1 MKLLGH
7 RILLDNPQI
16 KEPNIELTSELLEDF
31 KKEQLKKLTKLTV
44 YAVGDEVTKV
54 KKGDLVYVQ
63 TMYLSNPE
71 WVEIEGE
78 HKMLVREL
86 DIALVW

>member
-16 KEPNIELTSELLEDF
+16 KEPTIELTPELLEDF